1 MDVADDTNF
10 TADYWRTARKELKSA
25 APDAYMVAENWK
37 DASAMLQGDQF
48 DGTMNYQYFTWPAV
62 DFFAKKSASV
72 DEFVTRL
79 QNGYSR
85 EAKHGAFNILDSHD
99 TARFITQAGG
109 DWYRQRPAAI
119 FQMTYIGAPVIYYG
133 DEIGMEGDKD
143 PDSRR
148 AMEWQYVDG
157 GLHQV
162 SGLADAKNGVQV
174 SRQQRADQLFG
185 LYQKLIATRKESTAL
200 RRGDFQVLATH
211 NDDSTLVY
219 RRAAEGDPRDA
230 IVAINN
236 NVVGKDITVP
246 LQGVAPDGTR
256 YTDALSGRSYEVQ
269 GGAIKLLDVDGN
281 FGAVLLRNA

>member
-1 MDVADDTNF
+1 
-10 TADYWRTARKELKSA
+10 
-25 APDAYMVAENWK
+25 MVAENWK